1 MFTRD
6 QIEEIK
12 KKLVA
17 FGTKDTQLLD
27 AHKLDGNE
35 IVAIVQDGEN
45 RKIPLSSIIG
55 LLSDISVTPNDDFIN
70 VSKDTT
76 GFLTL
81 STAVSKVDIN
91 NRKLGQVI
99 TFKDSANSWAVR
111 QFIGSSLDNW
121 HDISLWKSISGID
134 ELKSQVESNAEDI
147 SVLSGEIDRH
157 DASILNLSTDVSK
170 LKDKDIETSSSLSG
184 LTTRVDTLKSQADT
198 NTNNISSL
206 NTEVSTLQS
215 KVDVNTTSIS
225 KNKVAIE
232 KNTSDI
238 KNVSDTV
245 DAQAAK
251 LNDVDTT
258 LENALFKNKGYFTTL
273 EKLNEAIP
281 NPTIGSK
288 AYVGTS
294 EPYAIY
300 IVENGVWVDSGYTG
314 GDEIV
319 AKITT
324 DRIENGA
331 VTSEKIATSAFDST
345 LSVSGKIAPADV
357 VGRKFDDLGE
367 EIKSNKSIPINAG
380 GYFISYT
387 IGAIPTFVENG
398 GYRYA
403 QYECF
408 GGQVFKIKGVGANAA
423 RLWYTLNA
431 DGKIVRNAANGE
443 SSLQEVTIESGEVI
457 IGYNSGTT
465 TDYIFELITSVPLIA
480 RDIIK
485 DYNEKIQI
493 QEDRITERYGRIIE
507 NNEFIYAIV
516 DSEGKL
522 LFGLRE
528 DGSVYLCSIDDLSKK
543 KFDEIKIVTSEKV
556 GLMSPT
562 MLQDLLNNT
571 ANLQEIDTHTI
582 ESDEWARFITDAEG
596 RILYGVRKDGSFYMK
611 GVPSDIQD
619 AINVVQDE
627 INKGNTLVL
636 PQSEYVN
643 DIMTQDTDIVLPVL
657 SKEQSL
663 CEIKNIEGSTIEEQF
678 LSAINRYQNGESI
691 CICLEE
697 DVILS
702 NTCSINCT
710 FDSDLTIEGNGH
722 KIYVA
727 GEQFDKQGIKYGL
740 GYSEFLSPSVN
751 CAYVSD
757 TGDILTLNRT
767 KFYYAKSRITD
778 ENGNYLSEEEDA
790 AGGIRRFKLPD
801 ELSNLNIVETDY
813 VFVNFSCWFVSRTC
827 RVIKT
832 EYRAAEGDAEEGNYL
847 FFQFE
852 SGSYPSDYDYSYA
865 KTFCSFFLI
874 NYGNNYEGISVKEN
888 KIFFPSRYK
897 YVRYCNEDTFSIDV
911 TGRVLISNV
920 SFVGGNRNIIGNG
933 NSTIIIENCSFKN
946 SFGTQTITGSETTD
960 LYISKCCFN
969 NLWGGAVS
977 SLGKLYVCD
986 CNFKNTSLNRTNNFG
1001 IQGSG
1006 HYYIARNYIEDYG
1019 YGAIRL
1025 GLISMS
1031 DYKESYGI
1039 VECNTIKQSRE
1050 YLYEAKHKT
1059 IMDSGAIYV
1068 ATNNNPYCVLRYNKV
1083 INFDG
1088 RKDNRGFFLDDG
1100 AYNVYVLGNI
1110 LENIVNARS
1119 IEGRFA
1125 TGRPTA
1131 GLTDN
1136 INKVFVYN
1144 VCDQGINISGRPNV
1158 EGGNG
1163 CYLGYNL
1170 FTDKCYLSHVISN
1183 VMGQEEQIRS
1193 KLVSIENGIVKLPL
1207 DILNIWKLS

>member
-1 MFTRD
+1 MAGYEDTRQMIINTLTNRLAGTEIQPED
-6 QIEEIK
+6 HQEFALAITDYVRSVELLSGNAFIGFAEANTTPVQSDKGQCFYISTVGPGQTVNFVNFIDSNGNVISVSSPGGKMSLVTLIWNTQYWSSQVTTIDTNWSIAQQSGDSESMVMSQKAVTYELINLDTDIK
-12 KKLVA
+12 K
-17 FGTKDTQLLD
+17 
-27 AHKLDGNE
+27 
-35 IVAIVQDGEN
+35 
-45 RKIPLSSIIG
+45 
-55 LLSDISVTPNDDFIN
+55 
-70 VSKDTT
+70 
-76 GFLTL
+76 
-81 STAVSKVDIN
+81 
-91 NRKLGQVI
+91 
-99 TFKDSANSWAVR
+99 
-111 QFIGSSLDNW
+111 
-121 HDISLWKSISGID
+121 
-134 ELKSQVESNAEDI
+134 
-147 SVLSGEIDRH
+147 
-157 DASILNLSTDVSK
+157 
-170 LKDKDIETSSSLSG
+170 
-184 LTTRVDTLKSQADT
+184 
-198 NTNNISSL
+198 
-206 NTEVSTLQS
+206 
-215 KVDVNTTSIS
+215 
-225 KNKVAIE
+225 
-232 KNTSDI
+232 
-238 KNVSDTV
+238 
-245 DAQAAK
+245 
-251 LNDVDTT
+251 
-258 LENALFKNKGYFTTL
+258 
-273 EKLNEAIP
+273 
-281 NPTIGSK
+281 
-288 AYVGTS
+288 
-294 EPYAIY
+294 
-300 IVENGVWVDSGYTG
+300 
-314 GDEIV
+314 
-319 AKITT
+319 
-324 DRIENGA
+324 
-331 VTSEKIATSAFDST
+331 
-345 LSVSGKIAPADV
+345 
-357 VGRKFDDLGE
+357 
-367 EIKSNKSIPINAG
+367 
-380 GYFISYT
+380 
-387 IGAIPTFVENG
+387 
-398 GYRYA
+398 
-403 QYECF
+403 
-408 GGQVFKIKGVGANAA
+408 
-423 RLWYTLNA
+423 
-431 DGKIVRNAANGE
+431 
-443 SSLQEVTIESGEVI
+443 
-457 IGYNSGTT
+457 
-465 TDYIFELITSVPLIA
+465 
-480 RDIIK
+480 
-485 DYNEKIQI
+485 
-493 QEDRITERYGRIIE
+493 RYGEIIE
-507 NNEFIYAIV
+507 NSEWVRVILDV
-516 DSEGKL
+516 EGKI
-522 LFGLRE
+522 LFGIRE
-528 DGSVYLCSIDDLSKK
+528 DGSLYLSSIDDLSKK
-543 KFDEIKIVTSEKV
+543 KFTEIIGLIQDTEARLGNSISETIDELNKSKINGISAERDAEEYVIGIKTQGGTTFINNIKIVTSEKV

-571 ANLQEIDTHTI
+571 ANLQEIDTHIT
-582 ESDEWARFITDAEG
+582 ESDEWARVITDAEG
-596 RILYGVRKDGSFYMK
+596 RILYGVRKDGSFYMN
-611 GVPSDIQD
+611 GVPSDVQD
-619 AINVVQDE
+619 AINVVQDA
-627 INKGNTLVL
+627 INKENTLVL

-643 DIMTQDTDIVLPVL
+643 DIMTQDTDIVLPML

-663 CEIKNIEGSTIEEQF
+663 CEIKNINGSTIEEQF
-678 LSAINRYQNGESI
+678 LSAINRYKNGESI

-702 NTCSINCT
+702 DTCSINCT
-710 FDSDLTIEGNGH
+710 INSDLTIEGNGH
-722 KIYVA
+722 KIYVV
-727 GEQFDKQGIKYGL
+727 GEQFNKQGVKYGL

-767 KFYYAKSRITD
+767 KFYYAESRITD
-778 ENGNYLSEEEDA
+778 ENGNYLSEEDDA

-801 ELSNLNIVETDY
+801 ELSDLSIVENDY
-813 VFVNFSCWFVSRTC
+813 VFVNFSSWFVSRTC

-832 EYRAAEGDAEEGNYL
+832 EYRAAEGDVEEGNYL

-920 SFVGGNRNIIGNG
+920 SFVGGNRNIIGNS

-946 SFGTQTITGSETTD
+946 SFGIQTITGSETTD

-1039 VECNTIKQSRE
+1039 VECNIIKQSRE

-1119 IEGRFA
+1119 IEGRFV

>member
-1 MFTRD
+1 MN
-6 QIEEIK
+6 I
-12 KKLVA
+12 
-17 FGTKDTQLLD
+17 
-27 AHKLDGNE
+27 
-35 IVAIVQDGEN
+35 QDLKSN
-45 RKIPLSSIIG
+45 
-55 LLSDISVTPNDDFIN
+55 
-70 VSKDTT
+70 TT
-76 GFLTL
+76 WQEASNT
-81 STAVSKVDIN
+81 IN
-91 NRKLGQVI
+91 NNNNK
-99 TFKDSANSWAVR
+99 
-111 QFIGSSLDNW
+111 
-121 HDISLWKSISGID
+121 ISLAI
-134 ELKSQVESNAEDI
+134 A
-147 SVLSGEIDRH
+147 
-157 DASILNLSTDVSK
+157 
-170 LKDKDIETSSSLSG
+170 
-184 LTTRVDTLKSQADT
+184 TL
-198 NTNNISSL
+198 
-206 NTEVSTLQS
+206 
-215 KVDVNTTSIS
+215 
-225 KNKVAIE
+225 E
-232 KNTSDI
+232 K
-238 KNVSDTV
+238 
-245 DAQAAK
+245 AK
-251 LNDVDTT
+251 L
-258 LENALFKNKGYFTTL
+258 KNKGYFTSV

-324 DRIENGA
+324 DRIEDGA
-331 VTSEKIATSAFDST
+331 VTSDKIATSAFDDT
-345 LSVSGKIAPADV
+345 LSVIGKIAPADV
-357 VGRKFDDLGE
+357 VGTKLTELGE
-367 EIKSNKSIPINAG
+367 EIKSNKLIPINAG
-380 GYFISYT
+380 GYFTSST
-387 IGAIPTFVENG
+387 IGAIPKFVENSN
-398 GYRYA
+398 YRYA
-403 QYECF
+403 QYPCF
-408 GGQVFKIKGVGANAA
+408 EGQVFKIKGIGASSA

-431 DGKIVRNAANGE
+431 DGKIVRNAASTE
-443 SSLQEVTIESGEVI
+443 TSLQEVTIESGEVV

-465 TDYIFELITSVPLIA
+465 TDYIFELITRVPLIA
-480 RDIIK
+480 QDIIK
-485 DYNEKIQI
+485 DYNEKIQS
-493 QEDRITERYGRIIE
+493 QEARITERYGRIIE
-507 NNEFIYAIV
+507 NSEFVYAILDV
-516 DSEGKL
+516 EGKI
-522 LFGLRE
+522 LFGIRE
-528 DGSVYLCSIDDLSKK
+528 DGSVYLSSIDDLSKK
-543 KFDEIKIVTSEKV
+543 KFDEVSDIVYQTTVNGISAERDAEEYVIGIKTQGGTTFVNNIKIVTSEKV

-582 ESDEWARFITDAEG
+582 ESDEWARVVMDSDG

-643 DIMTQDTDIVLPVL
+643 DIMTQDTDIVLPML

-663 CEIKNIEGSTIEEQF
+663 CEIKNINGSTIEEQF
-678 LSAINRYQNGESI
+678 LSAINRYKNGESI

-702 NTCSINCT
+702 DTCSINCT

-727 GEQFDKQGIKYGL
+727 GEQFNKQGVKYGL

-767 KFYYAKSRITD
+767 KFYYAESRITD
-778 ENGNYLSEEEDA
+778 ENGNYLSEEDDA

-801 ELSNLNIVETDY
+801 ELSDLSIVENDY
-813 VFVNFSCWFVSRTC
+813 VFVNFSCWYVSRTC

-832 EYRAAEGDAEEGNYL
+832 EYRNAEGDVEEGNYL

-852 SGSYPSDYDYSYA
+852 RGSYPSDYDYSYA

-874 NYGNNYEGISVKEN
+874 NYGNSYEGISVKEN

-897 YVRYCNEDTFSIDV
+897 YIRYCNKDTFSIDV
-911 TGRVLISNV
+911 TGKVLISNV
-920 SFVGGNRNIIGNG
+920 SFVGGNTSINGKVNSKIIV
-933 NSTIIIENCSFKN
+933 ENCSFEN
-946 SFGTQTITGSETTD
+946 CFGSKVVNGSETTE
-960 LYISKCCFN
+960 LYISKCNFS
-969 NLWGGAVS
+969 NLWGGAIYS
-977 SLGKLYVCD
+977 SGKLYACD
-986 CNFKNTSLNRTNNFG
+986 CFFKNVGLNRTNNFSITG
-1001 IQGSG
+1001 TG

-1019 YGAIRL
+1019 YGAISL

-1039 VECNTIKQSRE
+1039 VECNIIKQSRE

-1100 AYNVYVLGNI
+1100 AYNIYVLGNI

-1136 INKVFVYN
+1136 TNKVFVYN
-1144 VCDQGINISGRPNV
+1144 ICDQGINISGRPNV

-1170 FTDKCYLSHVISN
+1170 FTDKCYLSHIISN
-1183 VMGQEEQIRS
+1183 VMGQEEQIQS

-1207 DILNIWKLS
+1207 DIKNTWKL